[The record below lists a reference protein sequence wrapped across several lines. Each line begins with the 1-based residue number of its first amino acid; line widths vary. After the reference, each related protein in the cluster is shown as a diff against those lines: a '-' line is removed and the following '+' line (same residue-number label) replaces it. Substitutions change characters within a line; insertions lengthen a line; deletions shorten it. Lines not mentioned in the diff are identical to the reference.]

1 MQGFFLCVYV
11 LLLFFFLVCVLFR
24 QLFYSFLENEKSI
37 SFFPFAFTQKLK
49 VGKW

>member
-1 MQGFFLCVYV
+1 MYFLTDYYY
-11 LLLFFFLVCVLFR
+11 FIPF
-24 QLFYSFLENEKSI
+24 FLENEKSI